1 MRWYFPT
8 TALYLR
14 NYDRPGFIGDLGQL
28 LGQNDINIASFHLG
42 RREKSGEAI
51 ALVEID
57 QIIDE
62 NLLNKIKNL
71 PQVVRASLIN
81 FK

>member
-1 MRWYFPT
+1 MIDAF
-8 TALYLR
+8 LC
-14 NYDRPGFIGDLGQL
+14 DLGKIL
-28 LGQNDINIASFHLG
+28 SEKPAGNNVSLSMMIVNINIASFHLG

-62 NLLNKIKNL
+62 DVLNKIKNL
-71 PQVVRASLIN
+71 PQVVRANVIN

>member
-1 MRWYFPT
+1 M
-8 TALYLR
+8 
-14 NYDRPGFIGDLGQL
+14 
-28 LGQNDINIASFHLG
+28 GQNNINIASFHLG

-57 QIIDE
+57 QIINE
-62 NLLNKIKNL
+62 NVLDKIKNL
-71 PQVVRASLIN
+71 TQVVRANLIN